1 MGLYPKPDY
10 LHMPYFVFFSTPTHS
25 CSYILSVPHFHL
37 NSNFVYFLGGD
48 PGPPQMSLSSYI
60 SNTKFE
66 RIIGIVRTYVLQRWK
81 AWRDMMIG
89 GYVWQNIHIAT
100 PSKDRHG
107 FSLAW
112 TVTQQGKE
120 LLKWC
125 FVQELRSLWKSSSQS
140 ATTTKLCVNKFASS
154 PY

>member
-1 MGLYPKPDY
+1 VIP
-10 LHMPYFVFFSTPTHS
+10 S
-25 CSYILSVPHFHL
+25 
-37 NSNFVYFLGGD
+37 
-48 PGPPQMSLSSYI
+48 PPQMSLSSYI

-66 RIIGIVRTYVLQRWK
+66 RIIGIVPTYVLQRWK

-89 GYVWQNIHIAT
+89 GVCVTNIHIAT

-107 FSLAW
+107 FSLTQ

-140 ATTTKLCVNKFASS
+140 TTTTKLCINNFASS